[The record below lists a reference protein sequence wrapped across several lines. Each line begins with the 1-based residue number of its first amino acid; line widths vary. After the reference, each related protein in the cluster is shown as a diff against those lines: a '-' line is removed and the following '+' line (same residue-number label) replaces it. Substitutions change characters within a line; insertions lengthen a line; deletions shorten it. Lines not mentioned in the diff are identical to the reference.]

1 MDFLSTND
9 ENKSHY
15 VYMKDFNRFMF
26 NKIKYKIK
34 NTFSDFFFF
43 SSERDLMED
52 REVSLEING
61 KQSVK
66 LEIGKIKFKN
76 YFKQIVVPFKI
87 YADLESLL
95 KGLQINDKNK
105 NTSCTE
111 KYQDHI
117 PCSFA
122 DKVVCIG
129 YRFGKPVVFIEEK
142 MQSKSLS

>member
-1 MDFLSTND
+1 
-9 ENKSHY
+9 
-15 VYMKDFNRFMF
+15 
-26 NKIKYKIK
+26 
-34 NTFSDFFFF
+34 
-43 SSERDLMED
+43 MED

-66 LEIGKIKFKN
+66 LEIGTIKFKN

-111 KYQDHI
+111 KYQIIFLAVLLTKLYVLVIDLANQL
-117 PCSFA
+117 F
-122 DKVVCIG
+122 
-129 YRFGKPVVFIEEK
+129 
-142 MQSKSLS
+142 L